1 MKNIEISIITLSF
14 CIISLLIAIPQVFS
28 ESIEKDVSE
37 ISKELM
43 CPVCRGQTVAES
55 NSTLANDF
63 REIIK
68 KKLEAGES
76 KEEILNYFI
85 NRYGESVLA
94 SPPAKGIRIIVWFAP
109 ILAII
114 IGFFILVK
122 FIRSRNVS
130 TDRNDPIY
138 DDENKYLNKVDDE
151 IDKLK
156 L

>member
-109 ILAII
+109 LLAII

-122 FIRSRNVS
+122 FIRSRNVL
-130 TDRNDPIY
+130 TDSNDPFY